1 MINEIAFESV
11 DSLKRHIREYGNSNP
26 MQQASSTNKDRGG
39 RVPRFKCPL
48 CWLDE
53 NDENVNQSEEKF
65 FEYEKDFK
73 DHLNEIHGGVEDL
86 MKTTAQMAKTASLI
100 LPDNLLTKFYEREY
114 EAELIRKQ
122 KLEEEKMELEKQ
134 ITDKNTNVQIL
145 SDKHSTDVYPC
156 EECDNVFLSAE
167 SRKNHVKKM
176 HKEKWQQI
184 ENRMVL

>member
-1 MINEIAFESV
+1 
-11 DSLKRHIREYGNSNP
+11 
-26 MQQASSTNKDRGG
+26 
-39 RVPRFKCPL
+39 
-48 CWLDE
+48 
-53 NDENVNQSEEKF
+53 
-65 FEYEKDFK
+65 
-73 DHLNEIHGGVEDL
+73 

-167 SRKNHVKKM
+167 SRKNHVKKI

>member
-1 MINEIAFESV
+1 MLIIWNNFRDVGWKIFSPEVLETRLANGF
-11 DSLKRHIREYGNSNP
+11 Y
-26 MQQASSTNKDRGG
+26 M
-39 RVPRFKCPL
+39 
-48 CWLDE
+48 
-53 NDENVNQSEEKF
+53 
-65 FEYEKDFK
+65 
-73 DHLNEIHGGVEDL
+73 
-86 MKTTAQMAKTASLI
+86 MKTTAQVAKTASLI

-167 SRKNHVKKM
+167 SRKNHVKKI